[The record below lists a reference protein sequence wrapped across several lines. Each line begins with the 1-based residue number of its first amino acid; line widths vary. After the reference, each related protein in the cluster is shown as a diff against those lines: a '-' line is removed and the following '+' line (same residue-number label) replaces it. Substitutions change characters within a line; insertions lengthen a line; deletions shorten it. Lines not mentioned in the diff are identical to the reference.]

1 MNQWERREAGETP
14 PLPIP
19 RGDVRPENPVYSSMA
34 GGSGRPVADRSFE
47 RLYQRHVEDVYRYAL
62 AVLANRS
69 DAEDVTQTTFLNAY
83 RSYRSGTR
91 PAKPL
96 NWLISIA
103 HNVCRQRFRSAARR
117 PPEVALDGRLAAA
130 AEDNGDRFRAEDIRR
145 ALGAL
150 TFAQRSAL
158 ALRELEGRSYREIA
172 EALELSE
179 SAVETLIFRAR
190 KAFREQLEG
199 TLTCS
204 EAEQAISRQLD
215 GALGRDE
222 RGALRSHLRECEECS
237 VLARRFRAQ
246 QSALKRFVLV
256 PLPQSLASFSVGGS
270 GVAAGGAAAG
280 AGLGIKALALGSA
293 AIVAV
298 GVTTGEVVTHSGGRP
313 AKAPEPPAHRDAS
326 LSVRPTAD
334 VSGRLVSAAAAAL
347 VAKVRLGPAARG
359 HASFAVRGK
368 RTHHHA
374 WRPRPVHPPHP
385 ASGPAHDQEAQVVK
399 HSVSQGNSGHGAVS
413 PAPKQ
418 ATPTVKPRP
427 AGRHPKRVD
436 PAARRVTHPAPKEH
450 PAARSH
456 GATTSSPKPAP
467 AAVDPGAA
475 GQAKETGKP
484 AHTETGQPD
493 FPGQGREKH

>member
-1 MNQWERREAGETP
+1 
-14 PLPIP
+14 
-19 RGDVRPENPVYSSMA
+19 MA

-47 RLYQRHVEDVYRYAL
+47 RLYRRHVEDVYRYAL

-83 RSYRSGTR
+83 RSYRSGTL

-117 PPEVALDGRLAAA
+117 PPEVALDARLAAA
-130 AEDNGDRFRAEDIRR
+130 AEDGERFRAEDIRR

-172 EALELSE
+172 ETLQLSE

-215 GALGRDE
+215 GALKRSQRD
-222 RGALRSHLRECEECS
+222 ALRSHLRECEECS

-246 QSALKRFVLV
+246 RSALKRFVLV
-256 PLPQSLASFSVGGS
+256 PLPQSLASFSAGGS
-270 GVAAGGAAAG
+270 GAAAGGAAVG

-298 GVTTGEVVTHSGGRP
+298 GVTTAEVVTHSGGQP
-313 AKAPEPPAHRDAS
+313 AKAPTPAAHRNAS
-326 LSVRPTAD
+326 PSVRPAGD
-334 VSGRLVSAAAAAL
+334 VPGRPVSAAATAL
-347 VAKVRLGPAARG
+347 VAKVRLEPAARG
-359 HASFAVRGK
+359 TLSSGVRGK
-368 RTHHHA
+368 RTHHDVQ
-374 WRPRPVHPPHP
+374 RPKPVHPPHS
-385 ASGPAHDQEAQVVK
+385 ASGPAHVAEAQVVT
-399 HSVSQGNSGHGAVS
+399 HPVSQGNSGHGAAS
-413 PAPKQ
+413 PAPKHV
-418 ATPTVKPRP
+418 THTVKPKP
-427 AGRHPKRVD
+427 ATRHPKQVEL
-436 PAARRVTHPAPKEH
+436 AARRATRPAPKEH
-450 PAARSH
+450 A
-456 GATTSSPKPAP
+456 
-467 AAVDPGAA
+467 AA
-475 GQAKETGKP
+475 GSHTPSASSASHTPLPTDLGPPDDQAQETGKP
-484 AHTETGQPD
+484 ADTPAGQPD
-493 FPGQGREKH
+493 SQGQGKEKH